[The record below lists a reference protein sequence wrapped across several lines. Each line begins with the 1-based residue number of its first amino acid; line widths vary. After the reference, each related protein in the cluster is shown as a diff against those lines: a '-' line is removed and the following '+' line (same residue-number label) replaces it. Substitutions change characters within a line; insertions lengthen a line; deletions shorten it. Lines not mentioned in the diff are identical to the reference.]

1 MPQFANAE
9 KCSVRMRQIIGN
21 NWQIIGKSKVEET
34 WLILFF
40 QKQKHL
46 E

>member
-1 MPQFANAE
+1 MPQFASAE
-9 KCSVRMRQIIGN
+9 KRPVRMRQIIN
-21 NWQIIGKSKVEET
+21 YKKPKVEET

-40 QKQKHL
+40 SPKQKHL